1 MLLDITM
8 FGDRLKFQNYCLIL
22 FYLFEQYIIFLDDSF
37 ILNPKFIARF

>member
-8 FGDRLKFQNYCLIL
+8 FGDWLKSQNYCLII
-22 FYLFEQYIIFLDDSF
+22 FYLFEHYIIFLDVSF